1 LKGGDV
7 VKDYNQ
13 SKDYEDYIK
22 NKGEKRSNP
31 LNKSIEKEES
41 SDKLKSILEEK
52 ANKNKG

>member
-1 LKGGDV
+1 MSENNK
-7 VKDYNQ
+7 

-22 NKGEKRSNP
+22 YKGEKRSNP
-31 LNKSIEKEES
+31 LNKSFEKEEA

>member
-31 LNKSIEKEES
+31 LNKSFEKEES
-41 SDKLKSILEEK
+41 SDKLKSILEEI